1 MLKGG
6 SSDAQTPEPIFL
18 GLVERKK
25 FYMLDTRSIRR
36 RRISLCAT
44 SLTHPSVAYVK
55 KLFPFVNVSPQNKLE
70 LYKFQGGKEPAGPE
84 GKLKLFLSVW
94 IFVGKFTMFKRFA
107 TDKHSIL
114 FFSTSPTMKKVLYA
128 ALSCRPSQ
136 ANTNTHSIL
145 NFFNLGN

>member
-1 MLKGG
+1 MHKHPSL
-6 SSDAQTPEPIFL
+6 FFR

-70 LYKFQGGKEPAGPE
+70 LYKFQGGKEPAGPQ

-94 IFVGKFTMFKRFA
+94 LFVGKFTMFKR
-107 TDKHSIL
+107 L
-114 FFSTSPTMKKVLYA
+114 PKKDLP
-128 ALSCRPSQ
+128 R
-136 ANTNTHSIL
+136 TNTQYY
-145 NFFNLGN
+145 FFQRRQR